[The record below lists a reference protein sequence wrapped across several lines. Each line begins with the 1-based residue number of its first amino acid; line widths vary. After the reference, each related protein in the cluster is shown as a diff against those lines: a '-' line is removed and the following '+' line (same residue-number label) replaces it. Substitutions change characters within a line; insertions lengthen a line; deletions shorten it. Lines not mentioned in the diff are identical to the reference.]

1 MAEKAT
7 QHFVPQFYFRLFN
20 ERKRYIHLVTKTTS
34 RIIHRASVRKQ
45 CARHKYY
52 GSTEFEDFLS
62 TYDSAHGRALNILAE
77 NARGSDDFDVEN
89 DVFERILEFLML
101 QRSRVPRAANKIAE
115 MNRQMTLTFLREILL
130 TSTSIPQRLEM
141 IEAINNNTIIYEQDP
156 LESIMLCMQMALP
169 NWPLFSD
176 LNWAVARNCTDMPF
190 VFGDSPV
197 VLYNQY
203 LYEHHHN
210 TGTVGYMCPGLM
222 AILPIG
228 TDLQLVL
235 YDASVYSFSSTTRV
249 VNILDR
255 PVVSRL
261 NALQVLSSIH
271 NVYFGGDTNGEYVRD
286 LIDAHRVSFRD
297 DFNVVRIMPPG
308 SFLVDGVP
316 SEHEILHTFEQ
327 QLPISLDLPFL
338 NYPPAPSIH
347 QIPTCRNENLAKTIQ
362 PTDNVVGGGSLSAD
376 QFLQETLPRIQ
387 LPIT

>member
-1 MAEKAT
+1 
-7 QHFVPQFYFRLFN
+7 
-20 ERKRYIHLVTKTTS
+20 
-34 RIIHRASVRKQ
+34 
-45 CARHKYY
+45 
-52 GSTEFEDFLS
+52 
-62 TYDSAHGRALNILAE
+62 
-77 NARGSDDFDVEN
+77 
-89 DVFERILEFLML
+89 
-101 QRSRVPRAANKIAE
+101 
-115 MNRQMTLTFLREILL
+115 
-130 TSTSIPQRLEM
+130 
-141 IEAINNNTIIYEQDP
+141 
-156 LESIMLCMQMALP
+156 
-169 NWPLFSD
+169 
-176 LNWAVARNCTDMPF
+176 
-190 VFGDSPV
+190 
-197 VLYNQY
+197 
-203 LYEHHHN
+203 
-210 TGTVGYMCPGLM
+210 M

-249 VNILDR
+249 VNIFDR

-338 NYPPAPSIH
+338 NCPPAPPIH
-347 QIPTCRNENLAKTIQ
+347 QIPTCRNENLAKTLQ